1 MFTYLFFSI
10 RSYIASTYSV
20 TPRMAR
26 LLRKYPWPPST
37 EIGFTPSYGIEF
49 SSGLLHLPKCHTLD
63 SEHFHPLGFS
73 SVSRI
78 LFSLPIQSTPLS
90 MALRLRNAMN
100 FVGIMNTSLS
110 TLKK

>member
-1 MFTYLFFSI
+1 M
-10 RSYIASTYSV
+10 
-20 TPRMAR
+20 
-26 LLRKYPWPPST
+26 
-37 EIGFTPSYGIEF
+37 EF
-49 SSGLLHLPKCHTLD
+49 SFGLVHLPKCHTLD

-78 LFSLPIQSTPLS
+78 LFSLPIQSTPSS

-100 FVGIMNTSLS
+100 FVGIMKTSLS